1 MSKEQSS
8 GNTSLP
14 HSLAETIVSRTSCS
28 LADKKQ
34 MNPWDG
40 YENDEMPEKMQ
51 PRLQAFSIYRR
62 LFSSV
67 FVMNMGIFISYA
79 IRGETPSRSH
89 SWPFQATRE
98 FVNKNG
104 TSVATV
110 VLTYIIRAFLTSIVI
125 FRVHPTLRVK
135 RHDTF
140 ERVHRFLGW
149 TATALVV
156 LLTNNHRGERNLGN
170 ALVHSAPFWPMIIL
184 SCSFILP
191 WLFVDYGPHPV
202 PGLFQ

>member
-79 IRGETPSRSH
+79 IRGGNPLKVALLAVLERRFGVLSGSFFSQFKLR
-89 SWPFQATRE
+89 
-98 FVNKNG
+98 G
-104 TSVATV
+104 IATV
-110 VLTYIIRAFLTSIVI
+110 VLTYIIRAFLTSVVI

-149 TATALVV
+149 TATALV
-156 LLTNNHRGERNLGN
+156 
-170 ALVHSAPFWPMIIL
+170 
-184 SCSFILP
+184 
-191 WLFVDYGPHPV
+191 
-202 PGLFQ
+202 